1 MKEYESDI
9 PCALCNE
16 PYGEHRY
23 KDDSCPLFRF
33 SILGHT
39 VYIFSKDKRFSPKT
53 CMNCNDGDC
62 KEDVYGDFCD
72 YERWTLRKDK

>member
-39 VYIFSKDKRFSPKT
+39 VSSFFPPVLAGEIKHLAAHAQARHY
-53 CMNCNDGDC
+53 
-62 KEDVYGDFCD
+62 V
-72 YERWTLRKDK
+72 L